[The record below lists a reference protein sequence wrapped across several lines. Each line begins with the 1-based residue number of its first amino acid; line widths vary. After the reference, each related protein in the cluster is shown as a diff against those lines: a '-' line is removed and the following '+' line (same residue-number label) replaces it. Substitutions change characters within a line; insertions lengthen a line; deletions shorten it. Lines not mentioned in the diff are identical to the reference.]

1 MGLPPFGKALLPQH
15 DFLYG
20 HPLKH
25 SEMSAAPSEVRTI
38 FLALSARADLMSDP
52 LSGFDV
58 LPAVYRL
65 ILSMGYQ
72 NQVRFVSV
80 VYRFRF

>member
-1 MGLPPFGKALLPQH
+1 MMDNNNIEAFRDERDPP
-15 DFLYG
+15 
-20 HPLKH
+20 
-25 SEMSAAPSEVRTI
+25 PSEVRTI
-38 FLALSARADLMSDP
+38 FLALSARADLISYP
-52 LSGFDV
+52 LSAFDV

-65 ILSMGYQ
+65 ILSMEYQ

>member
-1 MGLPPFGKALLPQH
+1 MKKAGQIVLTPFP
-15 DFLYG
+15 F
-20 HPLKH
+20 PLKH
-25 SEMSAAPSEVRTI
+25 SGMNATPSEVRTI

>member
-1 MGLPPFGKALLPQH
+1 MKITGAYNNREEAFRDERDP
-15 DFLYG
+15 
-20 HPLKH
+20 
-25 SEMSAAPSEVRTI
+25 PSEVRTI
-38 FLALSARADLMSDP
+38 FLALNASSDLISYP
-52 LSGFDV
+52 LSAFDV

-65 ILSMGYQ
+65 ILSMEYQ